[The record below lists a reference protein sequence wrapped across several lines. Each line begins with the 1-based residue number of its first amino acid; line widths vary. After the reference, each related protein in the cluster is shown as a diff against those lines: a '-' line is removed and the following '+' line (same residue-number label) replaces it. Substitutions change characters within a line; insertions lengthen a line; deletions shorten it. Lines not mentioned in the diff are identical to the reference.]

1 MKKSSPVVLH
11 QLSNFASGLGNSIV
25 MITIPWLILEETGS
39 PAFAGLV
46 AAISAIPGLIISPIG
61 GWLVDHVG
69 RRAVSV
75 GADLL
80 SSLAVLAFPIVAFT
94 YGLSSLSILLIAV
107 IGAVFDPAGYT
118 ARKTL
123 LADVAKASEIELD
136 RLNGIHDGFMG
147 ISWILGPAVG
157 AGLISTVG
165 AINSFWVSAGLF
177 VLAALS
183 IVFLRVGNLG
193 KDARELAEQNG
204 EVTDRS
210 FRIGFQVLW
219 GDKLLRTI
227 TISVLILAAVY
238 LPTETVVLPTY
249 FEELG
254 NPAGLGIVISAL
266 AAGSAIGSF
275 GYGWISKRISR
286 KNLVRM
292 TLIGTAANPGKYVYV
307 KGSDGYTYAFM
318 HLDEIA
324 KLKRGQK
331 LKVPLATPTTKA
343 KVGHDENVSWQT
355 VEDQYPGILAFGQK
369 VFELVSHWCESHGNG
384 RLLDFKIEVA
394 YDRDSKEFILCDEV
408 SPDTCRLCLEMDSE
422 ALMRGKSVEF
432 YDKEFGRQYLASLGI
447 RALDPENAD
456 DIARVNLWTPEKDFI
471 DEMHRRLEVG
481 CRILTGGFSSQE
493 FLRDAIGV

>member
-1 MKKSSPVVLH
+1 MRKSTPVILH
-11 QLSNFASGLGNSIV
+11 QISNFASGLGNSIV

-80 SSLAVLAFPIVAFT
+80 SSLAVLAFPIVALT

-107 IGAVFDPAGYT
+107 VGAIFDPAGYT

-157 AGLISTVG
+157 AALISTVG
-165 AINSFWVSAGLF
+165 AINSFWASAGLF
-177 VLAALS
+177 VIAALA

-193 KDARELAEQNG
+193 KEARDLAEQSG

-210 FRIGFQVLW
+210 LRIGFEVLW
-219 GDKLLRTI
+219 NDKLLRTI
-227 TISVLILAAVY
+227 TFAILIIAAVY

-249 FEELG
+249 FENLG
-254 NPAGLGIVISAL
+254 NPAGLGIVISGL

-275 GYGWISKRISR
+275 GYGWISKRVSR

-292 TLIGTAANPGKYVYV
+292 TLIGTAVSILPMAFLPPLPVLILSGFALGLSWGPFNPLISTLIQQRVPADQQGRVFGVQTAVFYAAPPLGMVLAGISV
-307 KGSDGYTYAFM
+307 ESLGVRTTYLILAA
-318 HLDEIA
+318 I
-324 KLKRGQK
+324 
-331 LKVPLATPTTKA
+331 LATTA
-343 KVGHDENVSWQT
+343 L
-355 VEDQYPGILAFGQK
+355 LA
-369 VFELVSHWCESHGNG
+369 
-384 RLLDFKIEVA
+384 LLT
-394 YDRDSKEFILCDEV
+394 R
-408 SPDTCRLCLEMDSE
+408 
-422 ALMRGKSVEF
+422 
-432 YDKEFGRQYLASLGI
+432 SL
-447 RALDPENAD
+447 RSN
-456 DIARVNLWTPEKDFI
+456 F
-471 DEMHRRLEVG
+471 
-481 CRILTGGFSSQE
+481 
-493 FLRDAIGV
+493 

>member
-1 MKKSSPVVLH
+1 MMKKKTPLILH
-11 QLSNFASGLGNSIV
+11 QVSNFASGLGNSIV

-75 GADLL
+75 SADLL

-183 IVFLRVGNLG
+183 TVFLRVSNLG
-193 KDARELAEQNG
+193 KEARDLAEQNG

-210 FRIGFQVLW
+210 LRIGFQVLW
-219 GDKLLRTI
+219 NDKLLRTI
-227 TISVLILAAVY
+227 TFAILIIAAVY

-249 FEELG
+249 FEDLG

-275 GYGWISKRISR
+275 GYGWISKRVSR

-292 TLIGTAANPGKYVYV
+292 TLIGTAVSILPMAFLPPLPVLILSGFALGLSWGPFNPLISTLIQQRVPADQQGRVFGVQTAVFYAAPPLGMVLAGV
-307 KGSDGYTYAFM
+307 SVESLGVSTTY
-318 HLDEIA
+318 L
-324 KLKRGQK
+324 
-331 LKVPLATPTTKA
+331 
-343 KVGHDENVSWQT
+343 
-355 VEDQYPGILAFGQK
+355 ILAAI
-369 VFELVSHWCESHGNG
+369 LSTTA
-384 RLLDFKIEVA
+384 LL
-394 YDRDSKEFILCDEV
+394 
-408 SPDTCRLCLEMDSE
+408 
-422 ALMRGKSVEF
+422 ALLTR
-432 YDKEFGRQYLASLGI
+432 SL
-447 RALDPENAD
+447 RSN
-456 DIARVNLWTPEKDFI
+456 F
-471 DEMHRRLEVG
+471 
-481 CRILTGGFSSQE
+481 
-493 FLRDAIGV
+493 